1 MGWESVAAF
10 VGVACIFLFAAESI
24 VLHVL
29 PSGNTLL
36 RNPISDFAAGGYRT
50 LMMIGFLVLGVG
62 VLLMDVALG
71 YGLGAGKRVAVGIFG
86 IGVFGLS
93 RLLVAFFPSD
103 VDGADRT
110 APGKLHTLFTAF
122 GFIAIVFAAIVLTPV
137 FDRVYE
143 KVKWAS
149 VVGPL
154 RYLELAVV
162 VLGIVLL
169 ITRARALRS
178 IFGLIERL
186 FYISGL
192 LWLFILGLHFALL
205 TH

>member
-1 MGWESVAAF
+1 MGWESIAAY
-10 VGVACIFLFAAESI
+10 VGIACIFLFAAESI

-29 PSGNTLL
+29 PTDYTLL
-36 RNPISDFAAGGYRT
+36 RNPISDYATGSYRT

-62 VLLMDVALG
+62 VLVLDVAFG
-71 YGLGAGKRVAVGIFG
+71 FGLGAGKRIAVGVFG

-93 RLLVAFFPSD
+93 RFLVAFLPSD
-103 VDGADRT
+103 VDDAERT
-110 APGKLHTLFTAF
+110 TAGRLHTLFTAL
-122 GFIAIVFAAIVLTPV
+122 GCIAIVLATIVLTPV
-137 FDRVYE
+137 FERVYE
-143 KVKWAS
+143 KAKGAS

-162 VLGIVLL
+162 IFGVVLL

-178 IFGLIERL
+178 VFGLIERL
-186 FYISGL
+186 FYLSGL

-205 TH
+205 KH